1 MSIYKWISK
10 RKKISE
16 QIDKIE
22 FNIGL
27 FIISIWIVK
36 QEDKYFLIDSG
47 MGKMATY
54 VIDKYIG
61 KEHVNQIEALFLTHG
76 HSDHSGGLVKLR
88 EAYPNMPI
96 VVEDIEIPY
105 LTGEEAYPRRKKP
118 ESTVFPETFF
128 TKLSD
133 GKAKNLLNE
142 AGLRPILAPGHSPGH
157 TCFFH
162 QKDQVL
168 IAGDMFTTDK
178 KGVLAP
184 PMKSFTADMK
194 QALKTGEDVLNQ
206 YPNVLL
212 SVTHGTEVKQPLA
225 MMKQA
230 KWYYKYKN
238 QI

>member
-16 QIDKIE
+16 HIDKIE

-36 QEDKYFLIDSG
+36 QGDKYFLIDSG

-61 KEHVNQIEALFLTHG
+61 KEHVDQIEALFLTHG
-76 HSDHSGGLVKLR
+76 HSDHSGGLVKLC
-88 EAYPNMPI
+88 EEYPNMAI
-96 VVEDIEIPY
+96 VVEEIEIPY
-105 LTGEEAYPRRKKP
+105 LTGEEVYPRRKKP
-118 ESTVFPETFF
+118 ESTVFPETIF
-128 TKLSD
+128 TKLGD
-133 GKAKNLLNE
+133 GTAKDLLNE
-142 AGLRPILAPGHSPGH
+142 AGLTSILAPGHSPGH

-178 KGVLAP
+178 KGILAP
-184 PMKSFTADMK
+184 PMKSFTADMA

-206 YPNVLL
+206 YPDVLL
-212 SVTHGTEVKQPLA
+212 SVTHGTEVKEPLA
-225 MMKQA
+225 MMKQT
-230 KWYYKYKN
+230 KWYKEE
-238 QI
+238 